1 MTKREKQE
9 PARNEKGH
17 WLPGQSGNPNG
28 RKRGG
33 RWQVL
38 ELLDRFLA
46 EEATQKQMMD
56 AFRHEFGKSPM
67 RFFERVIMPLS
78 PKQIDIEQM
87 GDITVVLS
95 KDYTPKN
102 GK

>member
-1 MTKREKQE
+1 MTKPEEQEKT
-9 PARNEKGH
+9 RNDKGQ
-17 WLPGQSGNPNG
+17 WQPGHSGNPNG

-46 EEATQKQMMD
+46 EEITQKQLME
-56 AFRHEFGKSPM
+56 AFRAEFNKSPM
-67 RFFERVIMPLS
+67 RFFERIIMPLA
-78 PKQIDIEQM
+78 PKQLDIEQM
-87 GDITVVLS
+87 GDITVIFS
-95 KDYTPKN
+95 KEYVPKN

>member
-1 MTKREKQE
+1 M
-9 PARNEKGH
+9 
-17 WLPGQSGNPNG
+17 
-28 RKRGG
+28 
-33 RWQVL
+33 

-46 EEATQKQMMD
+46 EEITQKQMMD
-56 AFRHEFGKSPM
+56 AFRNEFNKSPM
-67 RFFERVIMPLS
+67 RFFERIIMPLS

-95 KDYTPKN
+95 KDYAPKN